1 MAFVVSTLTDYA
13 KENEALLVT
22 SSVLGS
28 KTATLIKSQGN
39 VLVGVKSSE
48 KIGIMDTDAFFQDDS
63 DCGFNASGTTTF
75 TQRSVTVGK
84 IKVQE
89 ALCPKGLES
98 KYLQKALS
106 AGSMYDSIAFA
117 ADYTSRKS
125 AKIASQLETAIW
137 QGDSASANGNLNKFD
152 GFAKLVAAASAS
164 VIHANASGYY
174 GSPLA
179 ASAGITSGVVVAV
192 IDAVY
197 KAIPAQIVDKDDV
210 AIFVGNDVF
219 RTYTIAL
226 KNSNLFNYTFDG
238 QATGELTLPGTTIK
252 VIAVQGLN
260 GTSKIYAG
268 RISNLFIGTDLL
280 NEEEQFELLHDPY
293 AMNIKF
299 MAAFKFGVQ
308 FAFPD
313 EMVDFIPTA

>member
-28 KTATLIKSQGN
+28 KTASLIKSQGN

-89 ALCPKGLES
+89 ALCPKNLES
-98 KYLQKALS
+98 KYLQKALG

-117 ADYTSRKS
+117 ADYTTKKS
-125 AKIASQLETAIW
+125 ARIAAQLETAIW
-137 QGDSASANGNLNKFD
+137 QGDTASANGNLNKFD
-152 GFAKLVAAASAS
+152 GYVKLVAAASAS
-164 VIHANASGYY
+164 VIHANTSTYY
-174 GSPLA
+174 GTPLA
-179 ASAGITSGVVVAV
+179 ASAGITTSNVVAV
-192 IDAVY
+192 LDSVY

-210 AIFVGNDVF
+210 VIFVGIDVF

-226 KNSNLFNYTFDG
+226 KNANLFAYTYDG
-238 QATGELTLPGTTIK
+238 LATLELTLPGTSIK
-252 VIAVQGLN
+252 VISVPGLN
-260 GTSKIYAG
+260 ATNKIYAG
-268 RISNLFIGTDLL
+268 RVSNMFIGTDLI
-280 NEEEQFELLHDPY
+280 NEEEKFELLADPY

-313 EMVDFIPTA
+313 EMVDFILA

>member
-117 ADYTSRKS
+117 ADYTSKKASRIS
-125 AKIASQLETAIW
+125 SQLETAIW
-137 QGDSASANGNLNKFD
+137 TGDTASANGNLNKFD
-152 GFAKLVAAASAS
+152 GFIKLVAAASAS

-192 IDAVY
+192 LDAVY

-308 FAFPD
+308 VAFPD

>member
-1 MAFVVSTLTDYA
+1 MAFVVSSLVDYA

-28 KTATLIKSQGN
+28 KTASLIKTQGN

-75 TQRSVTVGK
+75 TQRSVVVGK

-89 ALCPKGLES
+89 ALCPKQLES

-117 ADYTSRKS
+117 ADYTSKKS
-125 AKIASQLETAIW
+125 ARIAAQIEIGIW
-137 QGDSASANGNLNKFD
+137 TGDSASANGNLNKFD
-152 GFAKLVAAASAS
+152 GFVKLVAAASAS
-164 VIHANASGYY
+164 VVHANTTTFY
-174 GSPLA
+174 GTALA
-179 ASAGITSGVVVAV
+179 ASAGITSSNVIAV
-192 IDAVY
+192 LDSVY

-268 RISNLFIGTDLL
+268 RVSNLFIGTDLL
-280 NEEEQFELLHDPY
+280 NEEEQFELINDPY

-313 EMVDFIPTA
+313 ELVDFILA

>member
-117 ADYTSRKS
+117 ADYTSKKASR
-125 AKIASQLETAIW
+125 IASQLETAIW
-137 QGDSASANGNLNKFD
+137 TGDSASANGNLNKFD
-152 GFAKLVAAASAS
+152 GFVKLVAAASAS
-164 VIHANASGYY
+164 VVHANASGYY

-192 IDAVY
+192 LDAVY
-197 KAIPAQIVDKDDV
+197 KAIPAQIIDKDDV

-226 KNSNLFNYTFDG
+226 KNANLFAYTFDG

-268 RISNLFIGTDLL
+268 RISNLYIGTDLI

>member
-1 MAFVVSTLTDYA
+1 MAFVVSSLVDYA

-28 KTATLIKSQGN
+28 KTASLIKSQGN

-75 TQRSVTVGK
+75 TQRSVVVGK

-89 ALCPKGLES
+89 ALCPKQLES

-106 AGSMYDSIAFA
+106 AGSTYDSVSFA
-117 ADYTSRKS
+117 ADYTSKKS
-125 AKIASQLETAIW
+125 ARIAAQLEIGIW
-137 QGDSASANGNLNKFD
+137 TGDSASADGNLNKFD
-152 GFAKLVAAASAS
+152 GFVKLVNAASAS
-164 VIHANASGYY
+164 VVHANSTTYY
-174 GSPLA
+174 GTALT
-179 ASAGITSGVVVAV
+179 ASVGITTANVIAV
-192 IDAVY
+192 LDSVY
-197 KAIPAQIVDKDDV
+197 KAIPAKIINKDDV
-210 AIFVGNDVF
+210 TIFVGNDVY

-226 KNSNLFNYTFDG
+226 KNANLFAYTYDG

-252 VIAVQGLN
+252 VISVQGLN
-260 GTSKIYAG
+260 GTSKIYAS
-268 RISNLFIGTDLL
+268 RVSNLFVGTDLI
-280 NEEEQFELLHDPY
+280 NEEEQFELIHDPY

-313 EMVDFIPTA
+313 EMVDFILV

>member
-117 ADYTSRKS
+117 ADYTAKKS

-152 GFAKLVAAASAS
+152 GFVKLVAAASAS
-164 VIHANASGYY
+164 VVHANTTTYY
-174 GSPLA
+174 GTPLA
-179 ASAGITSGVVVAV
+179 ASAGITTGNVIAV
-192 IDAVY
+192 LDSVY

-226 KNSNLFNYTFDG
+226 KNANLFAYTFDG
-238 QATGELTLPGTTIK
+238 QATGELVLPGTTIK

-268 RISNLFIGTDLL
+268 RVSNLFIGTDLL

-313 EMVDFIPTA
+313 EMVDFILA

>member
-137 QGDSASANGNLNKFD
+137 TGDTGSANGNLNKFD

-313 EMVDFIPTA
+313 ELVDFIPTA

>member
-1 MAFVVSTLTDYA
+1 
-13 KENEALLVT
+13 
-22 SSVLGS
+22 
-28 KTATLIKSQGN
+28 
-39 VLVGVKSSE
+39 
-48 KIGIMDTDAFFQDDS
+48 
-63 DCGFNASGTTTF
+63 
-75 TQRSVTVGK
+75 
-84 IKVQE
+84 
-89 ALCPKGLES
+89 
-98 KYLQKALS
+98 LQKALS

-117 ADYTSRKS
+117 ADYTSKKASR
-125 AKIASQLETAIW
+125 IASQLETAIW
-137 QGDSASANGNLNKFD
+137 TGDTASANGNLNKFD

-164 VIHANASGYY
+164 VIHANTTTYY
-174 GSPLA
+174 GTALA

-192 IDAVY
+192 LDAVY

-308 FAFPD
+308 FAFAD
-313 EMVDFIPTA
+313 ELVDFILA

>member
-1 MAFVVSTLTDYA
+1 M
-13 KENEALLVT
+13 
-22 SSVLGS
+22 
-28 KTATLIKSQGN
+28 
-39 VLVGVKSSE
+39 
-48 KIGIMDTDAFFQDDS
+48 
-63 DCGFNASGTTTF
+63 
-75 TQRSVTVGK
+75 
-84 IKVQE
+84 
-89 ALCPKGLES
+89 
-98 KYLQKALS
+98 
-106 AGSMYDSIAFA
+106 
-117 ADYTSRKS
+117 
-125 AKIASQLETAIW
+125 
-137 QGDSASANGNLNKFD
+137 NKFD
-152 GFAKLVAAASAS
+152 GFVKLVAAASAS
-164 VIHANASGYY
+164 VVHANASGYY
-174 GSPLA
+174 GTPLA
-179 ASAGITSGVVVAV
+179 ASAGITSGVVIAV
-192 IDAVY
+192 LDAVY

-226 KNSNLFNYTFDG
+226 KNANLFAYTFDG

-268 RISNLFIGTDLL
+268 RVSNLFIGTDLL

>member
-1 MAFVVSTLTDYA
+1 MAFVVSSLTDYA

-28 KTATLIKSQGN
+28 KTASLIKSQGN

-106 AGSMYDSIAFA
+106 AGSTYDSIAFA
-117 ADYTSRKS
+117 ADYTSKKASR
-125 AKIASQLETAIW
+125 IAAQLETAIW
-137 QGDSASANGNLNKFD
+137 TGDSASANGNLNKFD
-152 GFAKLVAAASAS
+152 GFVKLVAAASAS
-164 VIHANASGYY
+164 VVHANTTTYY
-174 GSPLA
+174 GTALQ
-179 ASAGITSGVVVAV
+179 ASAGITSGVVIAV
-192 IDAVY
+192 LDAVY
-197 KAIPAQIVDKDDV
+197 KAIPAQIIDKDDV

-226 KNSNLFNYTFDG
+226 KNANLFAYTFDG
-238 QATGELTLPGTTIK
+238 AATGELTLPGTTIK

-268 RISNLFIGTDLL
+268 RISNLFIGTDLI
-280 NEEEQFELLHDPY
+280 NEEEQFELLADPY

-313 EMVDFIPTA
+313 EMVDFIPA